1 MKAEKEGYQKEGYQ
15 AEATRREASVA
26 RTPPLSGAPKEL
38 PPEQPPEQPP
48 LSERGPGFDAA
59 DHPLSGV
66 PNVEDLSQPEPLN
79 SSFLKEAEPLIELF
93 GEYLTNCVY
102 SKAWSLRDAALQKLT
117 LDLNGEQSENQSKDQ
132 SRLAG
137 YVVVLKRMVPD
148 KNVQVFLAAAALLHT
163 VCQELL
169 GRSGPRRAEAHVAL
183 DPLMPLLVDRLGDSN
198 ARVDKAARDAHLC
211 DLMRCATVGATF
223 TAQYLLRPPKKKSVN
238 PRVYISRMQLLTSMV
253 TEAGIQPESK
263 EGLPLD
269 PTVQLAMD
277 WFSNANA
284 DVRESA
290 VKLVAACYAHAGLN
304 RIEKYLANL
313 RQAQREIF
321 DEEFDRVDAGDGLG
335 AGGDLGMPTQ
345 RTSRTAGSNRS
356 TPKGQNSRP
365 VAIPED
371 AVAEAEDVTKC
382 QFCGMRNPE
391 ATQEAMDVHYWREC
405 PMLTQCQFCEQVIEI
420 AQLASH
426 WREECEARS
435 AATEACKDLAPN
447 QCPLCRAEI
456 GAGGEQDWFQHIL
469 RDGCAA
475 NPRKPPA

>member
-1 MKAEKEGYQKEGYQ
+1 
-15 AEATRREASVA
+15 
-26 RTPPLSGAPKEL
+26 
-38 PPEQPPEQPP
+38 
-48 LSERGPGFDAA
+48 
-59 DHPLSGV
+59 
-66 PNVEDLSQPEPLN
+66 
-79 SSFLKEAEPLIELF
+79 
-93 GEYLTNCVY
+93 
-102 SKAWSLRDAALQKLT
+102 LRDAALQKLT
-117 LDLNGEQSENQSKDQ
+117 LDLQNGEHQSTDQ
-132 SRLAG
+132 SRLLAG
-137 YVVVLKRMVPD
+137 YVIVLKRMVPD

-169 GRSGPRRAEAHVAL
+169 GRSGPRRAEALSSL

-211 DLMRCATVGATF
+211 DLMRRATVGATF

-277 WFSNANA
+277 WFNNANA

-290 VKLVAACYAHAGLN
+290 VKLVAACYAHAGLR
-304 RIEKYLANL
+304 RIEQYLANL

-335 AGGDLGMPTQ
+335 AGGDDGLQQETARTQ
-345 RTSRTAGSNRS
+345 RTARTAGSNRS
-356 TPKGQNSRP
+356 TPKGQGSRP
-365 VAIPED
+365 GAIPED
-371 AVAEAEDVTKC
+371 AAVETEDVTKC
-382 QFCGMRNPE
+382 QFCGAVNSE
-391 ATQEAMDVHYWREC
+391 GTQEAMDVHYWREC

-435 AATEACKDLAPN
+435 AATEAAKDLAPN
-447 QCPLCRAEI
+447 QCPLCRADI
-456 GAGGEQDWFQHIL
+456 GTGKEQDWLQHIL
-469 RDGCAA
+469 RDGCAG
-475 NPRKPPA
+475 NPRKLPT

>member
-1 MKAEKEGYQKEGYQ
+1 
-15 AEATRREASVA
+15 
-26 RTPPLSGAPKEL
+26 
-38 PPEQPPEQPP
+38 
-48 LSERGPGFDAA
+48 
-59 DHPLSGV
+59 
-66 PNVEDLSQPEPLN
+66 VEDLGQPEPLS
-79 SSFLKEAEPLIELF
+79 SSFQKEAEPLIELF
-93 GEYLTNCVY
+93 GEYLTLCVY
-102 SKAWSLRDAALQKLT
+102 SKTWSLRDAALQKLT
-117 LDLNGEQSENQSKDQ
+117 LDLQNGEHQSKDQ
-132 SRLAG
+132 GRLLAG
-137 YVVVLKRMVPD
+137 YVIVLKRMVPD

-169 GRSGPRRAEAHVAL
+169 GRSGPRRAEAHAAL

-211 DLMRCATVGATF
+211 DLMRCSTVGAAF

-277 WFSNANA
+277 WFNNASG

-290 VKLVAACYAHAGLN
+290 VKLVAACYAHVGLP

-321 DEEFDRVDAGDGLG
+321 DEEFDRVDSGDGLG
-335 AGGDLGMPTQ
+335 AGVDDLGAQPQSQ
-345 RTSRTAGSNRS
+345 RPSARSNRS
-356 TPKGQNSRP
+356 TPKGQHSNP
-365 VAIPED
+365 VGPGIPED
-371 AVAEAEDVTKC
+371 AAYEDVTIC

-391 ATQEAMDVHYWREC
+391 GTQEAMDVHYWREC

-420 AQLASH
+420 ANLAAH
-426 WREECEARS
+426 WRDECEADQ
-435 AATEACKDLAPN
+435 APVDTAKDAAPN
-447 QCPLCRAEI
+447 QCPLCHADI
-456 GAGGEQDWFQHIL
+456 GAGTEADWRQHIL
-469 RDGCAA
+469 RDGCAG